1 MDWEMVLNIGSMVL
15 MVLFGGLALWFRGN
29 QVLAGRAATLIA
41 EAEAVYK
48 DVTKAGGA
56 KFEWVVS
63 SLYAALP
70 AAIRPFVSRGLVESV
85 VQATFDAV
93 EGYAKLQLD
102 KLAGGASDDRD

>member
-1 MDWEMVLNIGSMVL
+1 MNMEMVLNIGSMVL
-15 MVLFGGLALWFRGN
+15 MVVFGGLALWFRGN
-29 QVLAGRAATLIA
+29 QKLSGMAAALIT

-48 DVTKAGGA
+48 DTTKAGGE

-63 SLYAALP
+63 SLYQALP
-70 AAIRPFVSRGLVESV
+70 GVIRPFLSRSLVESV

-102 KLAGGASDDRD
+102 KLAGGEEK

>member
-1 MDWEMVLNIGSMVL
+1 MDWEMVLHIASTVL
-15 MVLFGGLALWFRGN
+15 MVVFGGLALWFRGN
-29 QVLAGRAATLIA
+29 QKLSGMAAELIT

-48 DVTKAGGA
+48 DATKAGGE

-63 SLYAALP
+63 SLYQALP
-70 AAIRPFVSRGLVESV
+70 GVIRPFLSRSLVESV

-102 KLAGGASDDRD
+102 RLAGGEEK

>member
-1 MDWEMVLNIGSMVL
+1 MDWEMVLDIGSMVL

-29 QVLAGRAATLIA
+29 QVLAGRAAALIA
-41 EAEAVYK
+41 EAEALYK
-48 DVTKAGGA
+48 DATKAGCE

-63 SLYAALP
+63 SLYQALP
-70 AAIRPFVSRGLVESV
+70 GVIRPFLSRSLVESV

-102 KLAGGASDDRD
+102 RLAGGEEK

>member
-1 MDWEMVLNIGSMVL
+1 MDMEMIIQIGSTVL
-15 MVLFGGLALWFRGN
+15 MVVFGGLALWFRGN
-29 QVLAGRAATLIA
+29 QKLSGMAAALIA
-41 EAEAVYK
+41 EAEALYQ
-48 DVTKAGGA
+48 DATKAGGE

-70 AAIRPFVSRGLVESV
+70 AVIRPFVSRGLVESV

-102 KLAGGASDDRD
+102 KLAARTGE

>member
-1 MDWEMVLNIGSMVL
+1 MDMEMIIQIGSTVL
-15 MVLFGGLALWFRGN
+15 MVVFGGLALWFRGN
-29 QVLAGRAATLIA
+29 QKLSGMAAALIA
-41 EAEAVYK
+41 EAEALYQ
-48 DVTKAGGA
+48 DATKAGGE

-70 AAIRPFVSRGLVESV
+70 AVIRPFMSRGLVESV

-102 KLAGGASDDRD
+102 RLAGGEEK